1 MNLEEYEMQQKIRIE
16 AFYNTDFYLIYKNK
30 LLDSINKKLKH
41 DEKIKV
47 FSAIDFS
54 ESLKY
59 FHDGLNKLQYL
70 IHPFRVANL
79 IFEKNISVSADLISL
94 ALLHN
99 VIEVSKITNKKIINS
114 FGKKLFDA
122 INLLTVN
129 RKQQWERIYKK
140 EYYDKINN
148 SNEIIPIVKVFD
160 KLDNIYLLSTNKN
173 DKVRSMYLDELEQY
187 VIPLAKKYV
196 PSVLKTLE
204 SAINYSNN
212 DGYIS
217 IDDLMLKYCVQVNKK

>member
-1 MNLEEYEMQQKIRIE
+1 MNLEENETQKKIRIQ
-16 AFYNTDFYLIYKNK
+16 AFYNTNFYLSYKNK
-30 LLDSINKKLKH
+30 LLDSINKELKH
-41 DEKIKV
+41 EEKIKV

-54 ESLKY
+54 ESLEY
-59 FHDGLNKLQYL
+59 FHDDLNKLQYL

-79 IFEKNISVSADLISL
+79 IFENNMAVSADLISL
-94 ALLHN
+94 ALMHN

-122 INLLTVN
+122 INLLTVD

-140 EYYDKINN
+140 KYYDKINN

-160 KLDNIYLLSTNKN
+160 KLDNIYLLCTNKN